1 MSEPSPTQKRAQM
14 VEPSSDMEES
24 VALSDEDSY
33 QDEYRDIVLDT
44 APAIP
49 EEFDTQPGNSATDS
63 FASVKAGNEKFLY
76 NTMNGDASLLQLAS

>member
-1 MSEPSPTQKRAQM
+1 MSESEPSPTQKRAHI

-24 VALSDEDSY
+24 VVLSDEDSY

-44 APAIP
+44 APAIHK
-49 EEFDTQPGNSATDS
+49 EFDTQPSHQDS
-63 FASVKAGNEKFLY
+63 FESIKAGNEKFLY

>member
-1 MSEPSPTQKRAQM
+1 MSELDPSQAQKRAQV

-44 APAIP
+44 APAMHK
-49 EEFDTQPGNSATDS
+49 EFDTQPRSNTTDS
-63 FASVKAGNEKFLY
+63 L
-76 NTMNGDASLLQLAS
+76 

>member
-1 MSEPSPTQKRAQM
+1 
-14 VEPSSDMEES
+14 MEES

-33 QDEYRDIVLDT
+33 QDEYRDIVVD

-49 EEFDTQPGNSATDS
+49 SEFDTTSNSNTDS
-63 FASVKAGNEKFLY
+63 FSSVKAGNEKFLY